1 MPTNTERER
10 FDRIA
15 SFCKSLGEHPG
26 EWNLYPYSFPDE
38 STARE
43 FMASALE
50 GGIDA
55 FRVDSAL
62 FRWRFSGL
70 PLTTGIQIEMRV
82 VA

>member
-10 FDRIA
+10 FDRIMG
-15 SFCKSLGEHPG
+15 FCKSLDAHPG

-38 STARE
+38 TTARE
-43 FMASALE
+43 FMACALA
-50 GGIDA
+50 GKIDA

-62 FRWRFSGL
+62 FRWRFSSL